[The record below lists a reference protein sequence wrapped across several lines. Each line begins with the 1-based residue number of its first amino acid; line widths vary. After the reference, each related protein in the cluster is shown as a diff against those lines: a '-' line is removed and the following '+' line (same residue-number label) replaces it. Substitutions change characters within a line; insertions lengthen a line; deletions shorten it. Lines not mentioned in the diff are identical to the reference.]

1 MTKLDYSIESPQDRT
16 TFVSNLL
23 SSTDPSTLTSQYLE
37 TLADYLIIA
46 SEKQE
51 RKDSRKRE
59 LLTANRTTT
68 ITKYETS
75 FEGLAVGLENGE
87 DGIYNLTSNRDT
99 LLTPKISITPQDL
112 AEIPLLRQLR
122 DTISTWETAL
132 RKATGRDAFIIKKA
146 LIEMRKDQYLIKQA
160 YRKPIVPHK
169 LSNRGSFPISIDD
182 HSTYSKGELTVA
194 GASLLDPSFVAALL
208 QDYSRLKQDSYDRF
222 EGDTWYLIQA
232 LEEITDK
239 ALKEYPIH
247 HRILEYKIDGKSNAE
262 IRTLIKE
269 EFDTLYTP
277 EYISALWCKKFLV
290 SQQMQPN
297 VILLYGKPTSATSL
311 LKLVLNAAA
320 LSLSLP
326 YSSQKAT
333 QVKTSSILFAK
344 IAAKQDM
351 RQGVPVTVTKE
362 LYRVVTKMKGELY
375 GTTKMY

>member
-16 TFVSNLL
+16 TFVSDLL

-68 ITKYETS
+68 INKYETS
-75 FEGLAVGLENGE
+75 FEGLAAGLENGE

-99 LLTPKISITPQDL
+99 LLTPKISITQQDL
-112 AEIPLLRQLR
+112 ADIPLLRQLR
-122 DTISTWETAL
+122 DTITTWETAL
-132 RKATGRDAFIIKKA
+132 RKATGHDAFIIKKA

-169 LSNRGSFPISIDD
+169 LSNRGSFPVSIDD
-182 HSTYSKGELTVA
+182 NSTYSKGELTVA

-232 LEEITDK
+232 LEDITDK

-262 IRTLIKE
+262 IRTLIQE

-277 EYISALWCKKFLV
+277 EYISALWCKKIPRLIADAAQRDFVVWQTNLRNL
-290 SQQMQPN
+290 PTKTCTKC
-297 VILLYGKPTSATSL
+297 GCAKPKSSLFFSKSNTSKDFFYSICKDCRKARY
-311 LKLVLNAAA
+311 AAGHADHGDQGA
-320 LSLSLP
+320 LSRG
-326 YSSQKAT
+326 
-333 QVKTSSILFAK
+333 
-344 IAAKQDM
+344 D
-351 RQGVPVTVTKE
+351 
-362 LYRVVTKMKGELY
+362 
-375 GTTKMY
+375 